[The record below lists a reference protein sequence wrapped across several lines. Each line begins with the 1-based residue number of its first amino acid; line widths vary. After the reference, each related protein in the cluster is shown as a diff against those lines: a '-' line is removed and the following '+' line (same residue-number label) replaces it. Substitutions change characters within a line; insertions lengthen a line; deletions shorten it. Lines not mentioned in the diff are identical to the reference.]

1 MSDEPSMSDL
11 IRATREG
18 TRERQFS
25 RFFGTSLPDHQD
37 PVEPL
42 RMPDLGADDKRPPD
56 TTKETPE

>member
-1 MSDEPSMSDL
+1 MSDEPSMNDL

-25 RFFGTSLPDHQD
+25 RFFGTPLPDHQD

-42 RMPDLGADDKRPPD
+42 RMAEIGADAPKPD
-56 TTKETPE
+56 TTKEPPE